1 MAWDQLKD
9 SNALTLVMK
18 LVKLQRSLIE
28 LRIKQQSVRAMQQ
41 IHLIAGKKNALGKT
55 PNR

>member
-9 SNALTLVMK
+9 SNALALLMK
-18 LVKLQRSLIE
+18 IVKLQRSLIE

-41 IHLIAGKKNALGKT
+41 MHLISGKKDAVGKAT
-55 PNR
+55 D